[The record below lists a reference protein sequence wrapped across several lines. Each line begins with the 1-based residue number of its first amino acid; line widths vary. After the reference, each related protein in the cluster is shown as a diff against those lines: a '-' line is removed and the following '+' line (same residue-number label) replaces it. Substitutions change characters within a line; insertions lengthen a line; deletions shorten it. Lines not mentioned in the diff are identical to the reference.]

1 MQALLIL
8 ETLTRL
14 RKAKEILVVKM
25 VMMMTI
31 VLEKDS
37 KLQVNKFSD
46 SDDDDSLN
54 ESHQLQGKREA
65 ER

>member
-25 VMMMTI
+25 GMMVTI

>member
-14 RKAKEILVVKM
+14 WKAKEILVVKM
-25 VMMMTI
+25 GMMTI

-37 KLQVNKFSD
+37 KYKSKNSNVKIAFNCSSELRQRVRKF
-46 SDDDDSLN
+46 LT
-54 ESHQLQGKREA
+54 
-65 ER
+65 